1 MKNWIKIGDDIIECV
16 KSEHQFTID
25 NKLTTSHF
33 TIDIKGNNYF
43 NIIFDLY
50 DNKKTFDWEDNKSR
64 GSGSNIKSIDIF
76 NDILTCQI
84 RSNDFGIKDKSYERN
99 KRLEQILP
107 DDKTSDENDNIIN
120 YFVTKIKY

>member
-1 MKNWIKIGDDIIECV
+1 MKNWIKIGDDIIECI

-43 NIIFDLY
+43 NVIFDLY
-50 DNKKTFDWEDNKSR
+50 DNKKTFDWEDNRSR
-64 GSGSNIKSIDIF
+64 GFVSKIKSIDIF

-84 RSNDFGIKDKSYERN
+84 RSNEFGIKDKSYERN

-107 DDKTSDENDNIIN
+107 DDKTSDENDI
-120 YFVTKIKY
+120 